1 MTTHRSPRQL
11 DLFGDAVKNPPV
23 EAPSADFV
31 GRIRDELTGTLAQ
44 VRTAAALPWKDL
56 TAATLAELRFD
67 SIAGWLPEDEAATLR
82 SAFHRE
88 LDRLYMTVS
97 LSDAV

>member
-1 MTTHRSPRQL
+1 M
-11 DLFGDAVKNPPV
+11 
-23 EAPSADFV
+23 
-31 GRIRDELTGTLAQ
+31 AQ
-44 VRTAAALPWKDL
+44 VRAAAALPWKDL

-67 SIAGWLPEDEAATLR
+67 SIAGWLPEDEAVTLR